1 MRKDWY
7 ERRMKIEGHAAF
19 RIPRGKMRFPTTE
32 SYAPLHDHK
41 RLPGRFHARLTG
53 ADGSDIA

>member
-1 MRKDWY
+1 MISG
-7 ERRMKIEGHAAF
+7 ERVALQL
-19 RIPRGKMRFPTTE
+19 PRGTMRFPTTL

-53 ADGSDIA
+53 ADGSDIG